1 MEINTKEL
9 FNRKRLD
16 LIVKYLYAKELLE
29 KCDNLYSKDICK
41 DLYIRHILMR
51 NGGVTSHLETLQKQC
66 VDEYCKEFEKL
77 IYSMKENG
85 FDKNFPAEITTDGL
99 ISNGSHR
106 IAAAMALGI
115 NTETIIKND
124 GHSWSFEWFNNN
136 GFNNEDKQ
144 RILKGYVDLKSQNS
158 ILFVVWNPLIQYTD
172 NIKAIINKYFDLVGD
187 IELDFED
194 NYIAFINS
202 LLEIYERNIAQNNRD
217 ESGILAKAK
226 LLLSNR
232 LSYKVIVA
240 TNESKNTDRS
250 IEDLSKDCKSEIR
263 NLFDHILPKEIFC
276 TVHSSD
282 GAEESQY
289 LSNILLSPNNVK
301 YLKMRMDYET
311 DGRLTSLIRN
321 LPTYLKTINV
331 PTQDIC
337 VIGTGVL
344 SAIGIQRH
352 HDSDIDFIISHK
364 HREKFGWGAYHLNE
378 DYEIG
383 VSSKQAQGP
392 ILDDVIIHNDN
403 YHFWFKG
410 IKFTNLDIIK
420 DRKKSK
426 SRPKDSFHLR
436 QIELFE
442 KLHGNINQFKILQ
455 QRIEDEQARRKTLN
469 CIPVAAEFVYSNPVE
484 RIFSVKNQINGNTKY
499 KVITVLGI
507 KIKFKSKKQREVNYS
522 ALYKKDTL

>member
-16 LIVKYLYAKELLE
+16 LIVKYLYAKEIFE
-29 KCDNLYSKDICK
+29 KPDNLYSKDIYK

-51 NGGVTSHLETLQKQC
+51 NGGVTSHLETLQKRC
-66 VDEYCKEFEKL
+66 VDDYCKEFEKL
-77 IYSMKENG
+77 ICNMREKG
-85 FDKNFPAEITTDGL
+85 FDKNFPVEITTGGL
-99 ISNGSHR
+99 ISNGAHR
-106 IAAAMALGI
+106 IATAMALGI
-115 NTETIIKND
+115 NTEAIIKDD
-124 GHSWSFEWFNNN
+124 GFSWGFDWFNDN
-136 GFNNEDKQ
+136 GFNIEDKQ

-158 ILFVVWNPLIQYTD
+158 ILFVVWNPLIQYAD
-172 NIKAIINKYFDLVGD
+172 NIKTVINKYFDVVGD

-202 LLEIYERNIAQNNRD
+202 LLEIYERNIAQNNHD

-226 LLLSNR
+226 LLLSNQ

-240 TNESKNTDRS
+240 TNENKNADIS
-250 IEDLSKDCKSEIR
+250 IENLSKDCKCEIR

-282 GAEESQY
+282 GVEETQY
-289 LSNILLSPNNVK
+289 LSNILLSPNNIK
-301 YLKMRMDYET
+301 YLRMRMDYKT
-311 DGRLTSLIRN
+311 DERLTSLIRK
-321 LPTYLKTINV
+321 LPDYLKTINI

-352 HDSDIDFIISHK
+352 HDSDIDFIIDHK
-364 HREKFGWGAYHLNE
+364 HRNKFGWGAYHLND

-392 ILDDVIIHNDN
+392 ILDDIIIHNDD

-410 IKFTNLDIIK
+410 IKFANLDIIK
-420 DRKKSK
+420 DRKKSN
-426 SRPKDSFHLR
+426 SRPKDAFHLR

-442 KLHGNINQFKILQ
+442 KLQGHFNQQQILLK
-455 QRIEDEQARRKTLN
+455 RI
-469 CIPVAAEFVYSNPVE
+469 AAEKQRRCECHKNKIINTKLYYSNIFE
-484 RIFSVKNQINGNTKY
+484 RILSFKNEYSNNKKY
-499 KVITVLGI
+499 KVITLCNIRI
-507 KIKFKSKKQREVNYS
+507 KLRGKNAK
-522 ALYKKDTL
+522 